1 MRNKRLTLAAPPPD
15 PFGEHERATF
25 SERLELL
32 GGRFEFETDDR
43 RLRELVQTAYR
54 GLPPHKLV
62 RNAPRF
68 RLRLI
73 ATPVLE
79 PMRSRG
85 EPPPVRGL
93 AGPGLLCG
101 TMGSSSFVTVAAA
114 QRAALLV
121 ASQQALQHPYHLR
134 YELLEFAVYLLA
146 ARAQRLVPLHAGCV
160 GRDGRGVLLMGPSGS
175 GKSTAVLH
183 CLLAGLDFLAEDSV
197 LVQPETLHATGIASF
212 LHIRPDSLRFL
223 VPARR
228 ATLLR
233 SSTLIRRRSGV
244 EKLEIDMR
252 RPAYRLAP
260 APLTIR
266 DVVFLS
272 RGRAGKRGVLTRL
285 PASTV
290 LGRLA
295 SQQRYASQQP
305 GWRVFCRRI
314 SRLPGYELRRGS
326 HPRVAVEALDELL
339 ARR

>member
-43 RLRELVQTAYR
+43 RLRGLVQTAYR

-73 ATPVLE
+73 ATPAQE
-79 PMRSRG
+79 PKRTRG
-85 EPPPVRGL
+85 EPPHVRAM

-101 TMGSSSFVTVAAA
+101 AMGSSSFVTVAAA

-146 ARAQRLVPLHAGCV
+146 ARAQCLVPLHAGCV
-160 GRDGRGVLLMGPSGS
+160 GRDGQGVLLMGPSGS
-175 GKSTAVLH
+175 GKSTVVLH
-183 CLLAGLDFLAEDSV
+183 CLLGGLDFLAEDSV
-197 LVQPETLHATGIASF
+197 LVQPETLHATGVASF
-212 LHIRPDSLRFL
+212 LHIRRDSLRFL
-223 VPARR
+223 AHAER
-228 ATLLR
+228 AALLR

-252 RPAYRLAP
+252 RPGYRLAP

-266 DVVFLS
+266 AVVFLS
-272 RGRAGKRGVLTRL
+272 RRGARTPRLLTSL
-285 PASTV
+285 PATTV
-290 LGRLA
+290 VGRLA
-295 SQQRYASQQP
+295 MQQRYASQQP
-305 GWRVFCRRI
+305 GWSVFCKRM
-314 SRLPGYELRRGS
+314 SRLPGYELRRGD
-326 HPRVAVEALDELL
+326 HPRAAVEALQELL
-339 ARR
+339 SGR